1 MEEFYLQEGRTESEV
16 RAYKKGDNLTPA
28 DKRVFLDSR
37 IHVGLNKRPNK
48 VLQTIHAESWI
59 QARAKAIYY

>member
-37 IHVGLNKRPNK
+37 IHAVGKRPNK
-48 VLQTIHAESWI
+48 VLQTIHAPDWI